1 MTPTIKPTPT
11 TCIAKSFE
19 IPKRLHATGTKR
31 REPPAIP
38 EAPQAEIVETTLRIK
53 AVAKSTSI
61 PKVVTAASVKTLIV
75 TAAPAILIVDPK
87 GIETK

>member
-11 TCIAKSFE
+11 TCMAKSFE

-31 REPPAIP
+31 RKPPAIP
-38 EAPQAEIVETTLRIK
+38 EAPQAEIADTTLRIR

-75 TAAPAILIVDPK
+75 TAAPAMLI
-87 GIETK
+87 I

>member
-1 MTPTIKPTPT
+1 MLRVP
-11 TCIAKSFE
+11 
-19 IPKRLHATGTKR
+19 KR

-38 EAPQAEIVETTLRIK
+38 EAPQAEIAETTLRIK

-75 TAAPAILIVDPK
+75 TAAPAMLIVDPR
-87 GIETK
+87 GIETRIGIRIQAKVLTQLKVNGDISR